1 MVSITAIKPRFVLLY
16 GTEWNK
22 SNRGF
27 SMNLN
32 QSISNANVEWIVM
45 QERLRQ
51 AHLSFNL
58 ALIATGICFFITLI
72 GGGLLLL
79 DKVSSGTITSAVG
92 LVSSVGCL
100 KLAKDTNDRLD
111 KILAEPDKE
120 D

>member
-1 MVSITAIKPRFVLLY
+1 MTNQSMPNSKIEWSIT
-16 GTEWNK
+16 
-22 SNRGF
+22 
-27 SMNLN
+27 
-32 QSISNANVEWIVM
+32 

-51 AHLSFNL
+51 ARLSFNL
-58 ALIATGICFFITLI
+58 ALTATAMCFFISLI
-72 GGGLLLL
+72 GGGLLLS

-100 KLAKDTNDRLD
+100 KLAKDANDRLD

>member
-1 MVSITAIKPRFVLLY
+1 MT
-16 GTEWNK
+16 
-22 SNRGF
+22 
-27 SMNLN
+27 N
-32 QSISNANVEWIVM
+32 QSIPNSKIEWSIA

-51 AHLSFNL
+51 ARLSFNL
-58 ALIATGICFFITLI
+58 ALTATGMCFFISLI
-72 GGGLLLL
+72 GGGLLLS

-100 KLAKDTNDRLD
+100 KLAKDANDRLD